1 MGLLANVSQAVA
13 GQGTNITSAQI
24 RTERGRASITF
35 EMQVSNAEQLHKVKR
50 AIEMVPGVIK
60 VERVKHLPSGFID
73 DSLDTED

>member
-24 RTERGRASITF
+24 KTEHGRASINF
-35 EMQVSNAEQLHKVKR
+35 EMQVLSAEQLHKVTR

-60 VERVKHLPSGFID
+60 VERVKHLSGGFID
-73 DSLDTED
+73 DGLDTED

>member
-1 MGLLANVSQAVA
+1 
-13 GQGTNITSAQI
+13 
-24 RTERGRASITF
+24 
-35 EMQVSNAEQLHKVKR
+35 MQVSNAEQLHKVKR